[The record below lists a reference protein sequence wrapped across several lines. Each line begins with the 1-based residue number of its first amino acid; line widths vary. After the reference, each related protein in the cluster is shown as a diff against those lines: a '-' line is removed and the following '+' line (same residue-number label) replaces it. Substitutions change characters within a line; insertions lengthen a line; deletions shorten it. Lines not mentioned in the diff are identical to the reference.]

1 MKQQLDALLESI
13 HKMNNCLLDNIGI
26 KIKWSELPSSKAIMY
41 TRTLLWDA
49 PWLLRAVREIYFKI
63 KPQVYNDRTEL
74 LEYLRRCNQQEVLNK
89 VLEEGKKV
97 MK

>member
-1 MKQQLDALLESI
+1 MKQYFDALLESI
-13 HKMNNCLLDNIGI
+13 HKLNFCLLDNIGI
-26 KIKWSELPSSKAIMY
+26 KINMSELPSMKSLQYAQS
-41 TRTLLWDA
+41 LLWDA

-97 MK
+97 L